1 MERSR
6 YINNEA
12 VANNSAIVHDTYSRL
27 HFYCSTRKAERSVA
41 IIYPNGQRY
50 DDSYTRDGYR
60 LVSPSQISVSNPGS
74 RQRLPTGIYTC
85 IDTDSSGLDT
95 MEINIGIYDYFLG

>member
-12 VANNSAIVHDTYSRL
+12 VANNSAIVYDTYSRQYRL
-27 HFYCSTRKAERSVA
+27 HFYCSTSKTERSIA

-50 DDSYTRDGYR
+50 DDSYIRDGYW

-74 RQRLPTGIYTC
+74 RQQLPTGIYTC

-95 MEINIGIYDYFLG
+95 REINIGIY